1 MRPMLATRGDHVP
14 TGPGWVHEVKWDGMR
29 LLVEVRD
36 GRTRLTS
43 RNGNDA
49 TAAFPELAHLDL
61 PDLVLDAEAVAFVD
75 GRPDFGALATRIQRS
90 GRGARMRAEV
100 VPVTL
105 LAFDLLALEGRDL
118 TGEPLAR
125 RRELLESL
133 GLADDLVQVPPVYDD
148 GPMLLEA
155 TRAQGLEG
163 IVSKRLDSR
172 YAPGVRSRAWLKF
185 AHRPRTS
192 WVVGGWRPET
202 GSTTRIGAVLV
213 GEPTPHG
220 LVFRGRVGS
229 GIAGRTGVALKEL
242 LEPLAVADSP
252 FTEPLPR
259 LDAAGS
265 RWVRPEVVV
274 DVESL
279 GFAANG
285 RLRQPSFQGVRS
297 DLTPDDLLAGEAVTT
312 PSGADDEPGGGA

>member
-14 TGPGWVHEVKWDGMR
+14 TGPGWGHEVKWDGMR
-29 LLVEVRD
+29 LIVEVT
-36 GRTRLTS
+36 GTQARLTS
-43 RNGNDA
+43 RNGNDV
-49 TAAFPELAHLDL
+49 TRTFPELAHLDA
-61 PDLVLDAEAVAFVD
+61 PDLVLDAEAVAFAD
-75 GRPDFGALATRIQRS
+75 GRPSFGALATRLQRS
-90 GRGARMRAEV
+90 GRGARMAADA

-105 LAFDLLALEGRDL
+105 LAFDLLVLQGRDL
-118 TGEPLAR
+118 IGEPLST
-125 RRELLESL
+125 RRELLE
-133 GLADDLVQVPPVYDD
+133 GLALGDDLLQVPPVYDD

-163 IVSKRLDSR
+163 IVSKRLSSR
-172 YAPGVRSRAWLKF
+172 YASGVRSPHWLKF

-202 GSTTRIGAVLV
+202 GSTHRLGAVLV
-213 GEPTPHG
+213 GEPTPTG
-220 LVFRGRVGS
+220 LRLRGRVGS
-229 GIAGRTGVALKEL
+229 GLAGRAATELKAL
-242 LEPLAVADSP
+242 LEPLAVDESP
-252 FTEPLPR
+252 FDSALPR
-259 LDAAGS
+259 VDAAGT

-297 DLTPDDLLAGEAVTT
+297 DLSPDDLPEVE
-312 PSGADDEPGGGA
+312 DV